1 MEKNQKKAASDK
13 RLISL
18 CAIAFAL
25 LYALCVFVIE
35 PLYLGAKADVAYTEA
50 TADVLNYA
58 YLIFEAV
65 AIYICYAV
73 VIFVMHR
80 SGERATSRVVLVF
93 VLASFL
99 KYLGKTAVS
108 WYFGG
113 AIPLAWYWD
122 IIDAL
127 WWTALELVQ
136 LTIVRAFIK
145 KALARTAKKDGELK
159 FTRLYD
165 RENRLV
171 RAAMSAA
178 VTTTVIRLALRIFDD
193 ATAILMYGLPK
204 SAATWILML
213 ISYIATLI
221 VGILCYFAIVLAL
234 YLFASKYGEDD

>member
-1 MEKNQKKAASDK
+1 M
-13 RLISL
+13 
-18 CAIAFAL
+18 
-25 LYALCVFVIE
+25 
-35 PLYLGAKADVAYTEA
+35 
-50 TADVLNYA
+50 
-58 YLIFEAV
+58 
-65 AIYICYAV
+65 
-73 VIFVMHR
+73 
-80 SGERATSRVVLVF
+80 
-93 VLASFL
+93 
-99 KYLGKTAVS
+99 
-108 WYFGG
+108 
-113 AIPLAWYWD
+113 WYWD

-204 SAATWILML
+204 SAATWLLML

-234 YLFASKYGEDD
+234 YLFASKYGDAD